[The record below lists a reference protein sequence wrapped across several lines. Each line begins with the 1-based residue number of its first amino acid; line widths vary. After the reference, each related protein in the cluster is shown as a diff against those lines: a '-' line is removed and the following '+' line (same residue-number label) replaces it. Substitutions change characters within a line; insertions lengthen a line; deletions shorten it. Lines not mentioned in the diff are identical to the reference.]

1 MGNSMLLTDVLMLT
15 YSYALQGYYR
25 WWVGQSGNNFN
36 NAFDFSSYNKALHPF
51 GFFEGG
57 DRFACAAP
65 TAEAAVAG

>member
-1 MGNSMLLTDVLMLT
+1 MV
-15 YSYALQGYYR
+15 
-25 WWVGQSGNNFN
+25 VGWQSGNNFN

-65 TAEAAVAG
+65 TAEAAVGG